1 MSRFRRTLLE
11 LGITALIVFSLI
23 VQLLPTAMCG
33 KTHTQSAEGT
43 ALRPFIEAMDAPWAR
58 YTSAAVLCA
67 VVMWLLV
74 LAAGLWWHDR
84 LGQK

>member
-23 VQLLPTAMCG
+23 VQLLPTAMCEPL
-33 KTHTQSAEGT
+33 SAEET
-43 ALRPFIEAMDAPWAR
+43 ALRSAIEALDAPWAR
-58 YTSAAVLCA
+58 YASATVLCA
-67 VVMWLLV
+67 VVMSLLV
-74 LAAGLWWHDR
+74 GIAGAWWHDR